1 MTRQKAFWDAS
12 ALVPLC
18 AGQSTTPQVI
28 ALSYR
33 YDAVIWWATPVE
45 LAAALARLA
54 RMRIL
59 SSDEASQAQG
69 LAKKLAE
76 WWLVIEP
83 SQALR
88 TRATEI
94 VERYDLRA
102 ADSLQLA
109 AALEWCGDAP
119 QTRVFLAADKRL
131 REAAL
136 RSGFD
141 AQQV

>member
-1 MTRQKAFWDAS
+1 MRAPKLRPDARKDYV
-12 ALVPLC
+12 LL
-18 AGQSTTPQVI
+18 
-28 ALSYR
+28 
-33 YDAVIWWATPVE
+33 W
-45 LAAALARLA
+45 AALFTVAQTDQQRLGMRNVPHRRSGQCLAGLA
-54 RMRIL
+54 RTGIL
-59 SSDEASQAQG
+59 SSDEASQARA
-69 LAKKLAE
+69 LAKRLAE

-88 TRATEI
+88 TRATQI